1 MNAFGYVSFS
11 RWKGGGGGGGG
22 GGVRKR
28 NDSIYIPSLHSC
40 QSAIRIH
47 IQKNSE
53 SDQQSKAVNVTWWI
67 NLANQTDEAI
77 KLVNRRDETK

>member
-11 RWKGGGGGGGG
+11 RWKGGGG

-47 IQKNSE
+47 IQKSSE
-53 SDQQSKAVNVTWWI
+53 SDQQGQAVNV
-67 NLANQTDEAI
+67 TDEAI
-77 KLVNRRDETK
+77 KLVNRTDETK